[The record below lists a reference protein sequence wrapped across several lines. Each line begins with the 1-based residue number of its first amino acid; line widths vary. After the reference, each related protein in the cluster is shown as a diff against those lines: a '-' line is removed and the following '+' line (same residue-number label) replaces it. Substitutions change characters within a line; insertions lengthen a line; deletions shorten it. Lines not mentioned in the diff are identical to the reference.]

1 MPIEKILK
9 FLITGTF
16 NSLLNILIVFLLIN
30 QSIEAYLA
38 SVTGFLSGAISG
50 YFLNF
55 FWTFQNKNNIG
66 TKLIKY
72 ISLQIFTL
80 LVGISIFSFFFYIFN
95 QNALTAQLIA
105 IFFTAMINFY
115 ISNNFIFYR
124 K

>member
-38 SVTGFLSGAISG
+38 SVAGFLSGAISG

-72 ISLQIFTL
+72 IFLQIFTL
-80 LVGISIFSFFFYIFN
+80 LVGISIFSFYFYVFN

-115 ISNNFIFYR
+115 VSNNFIFYR

>member
-1 MPIEKILK
+1 MPIRKILK
-9 FLITGTF
+9 FLIAGTF
-16 NSLLNILIVFLLIN
+16 NGLLNILIVYLLIN
-30 QSIEAYLA
+30 QSIAPFFSSGA
-38 SVTGFLSGAISG
+38 GFLSGAISG

-80 LVGISIFSFFFYIFN
+80 LVGISIFSFFFYIFE
-95 QNALTAQLIA
+95 QNAVTAQLIA

-115 ISNNFIFYR
+115 VSNNFIFY
-124 K
+124 KK